1 MHFEEVS
8 KLFPDYLIVFV
19 VQNIENSHETLAL
32 MSSMLCIM
40 SLNCT
45 VYLQLLVDDVCGD
58 DDDDDD
64 DDDHDGGGP
73 GGAVGGG
80 GDDSDDHH
88 PDLPIPFLPFDLLVD
103 EIHCDLEA

>member
-19 VQNIENSHETLAL
+19 VQNIKNSYEILAL
-32 MSSMLCIM
+32 MSLMLCRM

-45 VYLQLLVDDVCGD
+45 VYLQLLVDDVCGA
-58 DDDDDD
+58 DDD

-73 GGAVGGG
+73 GGALGGG
-80 GDDSDDHH
+80 GDDGDDHH
-88 PDLPIPFLPFDLLVD
+88 PDLSIPFLPFDLLVD